1 MRVLLVMALF
11 WASVAWAQPAVRVV
25 LGGEGVNW
33 QSGGNGVREPTVLIK
48 PRASAVIEDTTNTP
62 GNAIEFANRRGWIS
76 PLFFDPEENV
86 ASRVLQGAGSVFLQ
100 GAFYGVG
107 IDVQLRGMVNGDH
120 RVAFERRPDL
130 FNVAPKMRDVWV
142 ELDFAVPIGIH
153 RVRFYPRN
161 TVVPEPQFPFQKD
174 FLRAY
179 EVWVNSTKTSA
190 STPDVLVARNTAN
203 ANPVVD
209 IEVAPQYARQVKVRS
224 LSTVPYEYD
233 EIEVYGT
240 GYMAEGVYLSDILSF
255 EDRAT
260 IGPLR
265 WVEEV
270 IGDSLFSEVTV
281 RMRTGTDDT
290 PLNYGIWVRDSK
302 GQVTGTRLVHPTA
315 YYAQPRTERT
325 PLGSED
331 DDNWSPWNK
340 VENGELTTAP
350 VPRRYVQFRLEF
362 AGDLFR
368 TRAVDQLAFEYLVP
382 PIADGL
388 LAEVYPRLAEAEQ
401 PAIFRYAVR
410 LAADGQVRGYDR
422 LVVDTNGEVTA
433 IRELRLDGL
442 ALDYEIDYVREDGFG
457 LRFPLVDR
465 DGALLEFTF
474 DLPIF
479 RFGTT
484 FSGRVF
490 NSEAPGVQQRLT
502 PGNATVFAPD
512 DIDELS
518 GLFVAIPQKQLGKL
532 VGEIVVPRLVF
543 TPNGDGAND
552 TFEIFFNLLQLLEPA
567 PVALEVFDLSGRRVE
582 AVFSQERGIGPA
594 KYRWDGRLADGGAV
608 APGMYVWVLRVRADA
623 FEEVHT
629 GVVGVAY

>member
-1 MRVLLVMALF
+1 MRVQLVIALL
-11 WASVAWAQPAVRVV
+11 WASAAWAQPAVRVV
-25 LGGEGVNW
+25 LGGEGVSW

-48 PRASAVIEDTTNTP
+48 PRARAVTEDTTNTP

-86 ASRVLQGAGSVFLQ
+86 SSRVLEGAGFVFLQ
-100 GAFYGVG
+100 GAFYGAG
-107 IDVQLRGMVNGDH
+107 IDVQLRGTVNGDH

-161 TVVPEPQFPFQKD
+161 TVVPEPQFPFQED

-209 IEVAPQYARQVKVRS
+209 VEVAPQYARQVKVRS

-265 WVEEV
+265 WVEEA

-290 PLNYGIWVRDSK
+290 PLNYGIWVRDSE
-302 GQVTGTRLVHPTA
+302 GQVTGTRFVHPTA

-325 PLGSED
+325 PLGGED

-401 PAIFRYAVR
+401 PASFRYALR
-410 LAADGQVRGYDR
+410 LAADGPVRGYDR
-422 LVVDTNGEVTA
+422 LAVDTNGEVTA
-433 IRELRLDGL
+433 IRKLRLDGV
-442 ALDYEIDYVREDGFG
+442 ALDYEVDYIREDGFG
-457 LRFPLVDR
+457 LRFPLIDR

-484 FSGRVF
+484 FSGRVS
-490 NSEAPGVQQRLT
+490 NSQAPGVPQRLA

-512 DIDELS
+512 DIGELS
-518 GLFVAIPQKQLGKL
+518 GLFVAIPKKQLGKL
-532 VGEIVVPRLVF
+532 VGKIVVPRRVF

-552 TFEIFFNLLQLLEPA
+552 TFELFFNLLQLLEPV

-582 AVFSQERGIGPA
+582 AIFSQDRGIGPA
-594 KYRWDGRLADGGAV
+594 EYRWDGRLADGGAV